1 MITRSF
7 FVQLLTWPALKWC
20 ESHIS
25 LSDRLC
31 VVASRKETKITCL
44 SQLHF
49 SCTISRTQKLI
60 SKNGLNLFSID
71 NKTVMTRH

>member
-1 MITRSF
+1 VITRSF

-31 VVASRKETKITCL
+31 IVASRKETKITCV

-49 SCTISRTQKLI
+49 SCTTFKDSEVNFEER
-60 SKNGLNLFSID
+60 FESIFY
-71 NKTVMTRH
+71 RY